1 MHRNVVMPVPAAGI
15 DGNVYKQQPDHCRR
29 CKSTTHH
36 QPWICDFRGIG
47 SLRGSIRGTW
57 KRNVLVS
64 HYTFKI
70 CSDHITGSLYRKSF
84 LGSNGSLECIRNR
97 RNADGNRRHINMEK
111 TENVEKCKKSVN
123 VSIDNLQINDMLDN
137 VL

>member
-1 MHRNVVMPVPAAGI
+1 MCIGMLLCLCLPQGLMECL
-15 DGNVYKQQPDHCRR
+15 Q
-29 CKSTTHH
+29 TTARPLQKVQKHYASSALV
-36 QPWICDFRGIG
+36 CDLSSIG

-64 HYTFKI
+64 HYTSEI
-70 CSDHITGSLYRKSF
+70 CSDHITSSLYRKSF
-84 LGSNGSLECIRNR
+84 LRSNGSLECIRDR

-123 VSIDNLQINDMLDN
+123 VSIDNLQINDILDN

>member
-1 MHRNVVMPVPAAGI
+1 MPVPAAGI

-36 QPWICDFRGIG
+36 QPWICDLSSIG

-64 HYTFKI
+64 HYTSEI
-70 CSDHITGSLYRKSF
+70 CSDHITSSLYRKSF
-84 LGSNGSLECIRNR
+84 LRSNGSLECIRDR

-123 VSIDNLQINDMLDN
+123 VSIDNLQINDILDN

>member
-1 MHRNVVMPVPAAGI
+1 M
-15 DGNVYKQQPDHCRR
+15 
-29 CKSTTHH
+29 
-36 QPWICDFRGIG
+36 
-47 SLRGSIRGTW
+47 SISGTW

-64 HYTFKI
+64 HYTSEI

-84 LGSNGSLECIRNR
+84 LRSNGSLECIRDR

-111 TENVEKCKKSVN
+111 TENVEECKKSVN
-123 VSIDNLQINDMLDN
+123 VSIDNLQINDILDN

>member
-36 QPWICDFRGIG
+36 QPWICDLSSIG

-64 HYTFKI
+64 HYTSEI

-84 LGSNGSLECIRNR
+84 LRSNGSLECIRDR

-123 VSIDNLQINDMLDN
+123 VSIDNLQINDILNN